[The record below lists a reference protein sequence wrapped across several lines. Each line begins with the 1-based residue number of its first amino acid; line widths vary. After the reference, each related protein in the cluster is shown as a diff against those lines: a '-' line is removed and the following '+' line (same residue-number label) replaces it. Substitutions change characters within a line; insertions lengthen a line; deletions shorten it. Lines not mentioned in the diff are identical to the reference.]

1 MINNVMIVS
10 QIMAGRGRGQL
21 TFSVEI
27 VGIGKGENLP
37 PSSVQPTPLFPVSV

>member
-1 MINNVMIVS
+1 MVIVS

-27 VGIGKGENLP
+27 IGIGKGENLP
-37 PSSVQPTPLFPVSV
+37 PSCIQPTPVYPVSLTRE